1 MPWSDFD
8 QAHAHARNAARE
20 TDSVHWDEAAEAHRS
35 AAADFSRAAKSAGD
49 GEALRVLRLL
59 EAQHEKLAR
68 IIKSQN
74 SAQLQEAIA
83 ETPSIPPETD
93 KPSNDDAKVSDT
105 TTSTETPSPKKTTT
119 TSAITAARLNARPR
133 ESSPSLARDIASRRG
148 IPPHGQASPTLTRS
162 RQLSPESQRRAKTT
176 VAPRIPP
183 SIMESSGSLPSKQPR
198 SKVEDEGFTNFY
210 NNLTTGTV
218 SKLSSVLAYA
228 GLPLTTQEIQIAPP
242 VPEKPQKE
250 KSSHTVNATAEP
262 DVKKYFSKAALAAI
276 EDEHRQ
282 RGSHGQVFG
291 PAENF
296 YVVQKGGGTY
306 SYADIAR
313 NQQLHAAAG
322 KEEFVDAQE
331 DGMGSPRHSRAAFGK
346 SRTAEELELENT
358 TLKTTLEQLA
368 SRLSNFEAHAQ
379 EASFAALT
387 HSMASL
393 HSGPQPHSIA
403 PKAVASSAQPSQ
415 ELQEALEKVRILESQ
430 MSTQA
435 AQHEKLE
442 ALAQKQEKKIRMYHS
457 KWEDVKK
464 SAREKEKAKR
474 EKAAGADPEAGAS

>member
-1 MPWSDFD
+1 ML
-8 QAHAHARNAARE
+8 H
-20 TDSVHWDEAAEAHRS
+20 
-35 AAADFSRAAKSAGD
+35 
-49 GEALRVLRLL
+49 LL

-74 SAQLQEAIA
+74 AAQLNEAIA
-83 ETPSIPPETD
+83 ESTPTPVPET
-93 KPSNDDAKVSDT
+93 KQTAGNTGTAGTAATNDA
-105 TTSTETPSPKKTTT
+105 TPPKKTTT
-119 TSAITAARLNARPR
+119 TSAVAAARLNARTR
-133 ESSPSLARDIASRRG
+133 DQSPSLARDIASRRG
-148 IPPHGQASPTLTRS
+148 IRPPGQQQSPSALARS
-162 RQLSPESQRRAKTT
+162 RQLSPESQRRAKT

-198 SKVEDEGFTNFY
+198 SKVEDEGFANFY
-210 NNLTTGTV
+210 NNLTTGTM

-228 GLPLTTQEIQIAPP
+228 GLPLTPEEAQKVEPP
-242 VPEKPQKE
+242 APEKVRKDR
-250 KSSHTVNATAEP
+250 SSRTVSATTEP
-262 DVKKYFSKAALAAI
+262 DVKKYFSKAALTAI

-282 RGSHGQVFG
+282 RGAHGQVFG
-291 PAENF
+291 PAESF

-313 NQQLHAAAG
+313 NQQLQNAG
-322 KEEFVDAQE
+322 LEEDEFVDAQE
-331 DGMGSPRHSRAAFGK
+331 GLTSPRHGRFPSQQSSRAAFGK

-368 SRLSNFEAHAQ
+368 ARLANFEVHAQ
-379 EASFAALT
+379 DASFAALS

-393 HSGPQPHSIA
+393 PNAPHTYNQPQPLPDSG
-403 PKAVASSAQPSQ
+403 QT
-415 ELQEALEKVRILESQ
+415 LQETLERVRALEAQLSSQ
-430 MSTQA
+430 TE
-435 AQHEKLE
+435 QHEKLE

-474 EKAAGADPEAGAS
+474 EKAAETSGKEGTDEASAS